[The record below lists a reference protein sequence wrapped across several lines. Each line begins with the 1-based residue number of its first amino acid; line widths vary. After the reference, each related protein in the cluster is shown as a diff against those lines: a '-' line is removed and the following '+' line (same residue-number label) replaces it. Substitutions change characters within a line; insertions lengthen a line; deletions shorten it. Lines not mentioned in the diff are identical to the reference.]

1 MEVVRIKK
9 ILARNLLISIGLHCV
24 RRSSWTGTTLATLI
38 EGQICISFGIQLYK
52 PEVVVDD
59 EIQLQPA
66 FNSMT
71 RCHRVVNKNTSFYL
85 DPLQLSDIR
94 QTRNGSKQDLFLF
107 PAIQY
112 FSSVQPGTES
122 NNPSSL
128 KKTDSFFDTALSICK
143 TRSVM

>member
-1 MEVVRIKK
+1 MFVCFLFFVD
-9 ILARNLLISIGLHCV
+9 
-24 RRSSWTGTTLATLI
+24 TFI

-52 PEVVVDD
+52 PEVVDD

-85 DPLQLSDIR
+85 DPLKLSDIR
-94 QTRNGSKQDLFLF
+94 QTRNGSKQDLLLF
-107 PAIQY
+107 PTVQY
-112 FSSVQPGTES
+112 FSSVEPRTES